1 MNIKSVYTVAM
12 VNNNGSDD
20 VGSLGEASPVGHLPL
35 ALLTLLHLRKTH
47 TVQDS
52 DDGGDGGD
60 DDCTK
65 THTVLHPDSWI
76 MTTKPWWA
84 NVQM

>member
-12 VNNNGSDD
+12 VNNNGSDADD
-20 VGSLGEASPVGHLPL
+20 VGSLGEGSPVGHLPL

-47 TVQDS
+47 TGQDG
-52 DDGGDGGD
+52 DDGGD

-65 THTVLHPDSWI
+65 TQTVLVRDSWI

>member
-1 MNIKSVYTVAM
+1 M

-35 ALLTLLHLRKTH
+35 ALLTLLHLRKTN
-47 TVQDS
+47 TGQDG
-52 DDGGDGGD
+52 DDGGD

-65 THTVLHPDSWI
+65 TQTVLVRDSWI